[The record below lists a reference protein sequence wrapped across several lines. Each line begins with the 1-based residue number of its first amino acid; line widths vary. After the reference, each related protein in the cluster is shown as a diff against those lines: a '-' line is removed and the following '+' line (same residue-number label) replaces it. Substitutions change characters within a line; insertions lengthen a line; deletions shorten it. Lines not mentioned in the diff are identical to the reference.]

1 MSLSMTLF
9 IDSTNLIRINRHLF
23 TRDLDRHWLT
33 DVKITT
39 PAITTVHC
47 ISSTKNLIYRL

>member
-1 MSLSMTLF
+1 MTLF